1 MFIVFIMMK
10 ISVMKRN
17 NSIFKRIQI
26 FKKSSLFIWNLKHV
40 SLMFIQHLVKITII
54 VIICI
59 LHVKMQM
66 VFGSGKMVVMGNI
79 GSYKDKIVSINCFF
93 YCLYHSFLNRLN
105 RYKKYKKRLDKK
117 ILCKRINFF

>member
-1 MFIVFIMMK
+1 
-10 ISVMKRN
+10 
-17 NSIFKRIQI
+17 
-26 FKKSSLFIWNLKHV
+26 
-40 SLMFIQHLVKITII
+40 
-54 VIICI
+54 
-59 LHVKMQM
+59 MQR